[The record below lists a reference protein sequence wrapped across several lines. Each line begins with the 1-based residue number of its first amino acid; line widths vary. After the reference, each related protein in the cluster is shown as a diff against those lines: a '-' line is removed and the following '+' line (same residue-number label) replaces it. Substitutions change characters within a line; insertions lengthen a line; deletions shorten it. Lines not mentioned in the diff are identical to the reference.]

1 MSVARSVLRLADQVA
16 GVFPDRCILSGVDT
30 ERAVRLTA
38 TQFDGPRWL
47 LGVPGFAT
55 VVGCLPGH
63 DRCQVA
69 LPVSVRVWKMW
80 RLRNVAASSTLA
92 AGATFVAIGA
102 ATGAVALAAFGVVVV
117 IGAVAYRTRANHNYW
132 VTCSFHPSSA
142 TIVIEP
148 THPRF
153 DSAARELFIRTLT

>member
-1 MSVARSVLRLADQVA
+1 VARSVLRVADQVA
-16 GVFPDRCILSGVDT
+16 GVFPDRCVLSGVDT

-38 TQFDGPRWL
+38 TQFGGPRWL

-63 DRCQVA
+63 GRCPVV

-80 RLRNVAASSTLA
+80 RLRNVVALSTLA
-92 AGATFVAIGA
+92 AGVTFVAIGA
-102 ATGAVALAAFGVVVV
+102 ATGVVALAAFGVVVV

-132 VTCSFHPSSA
+132 VTCSLHPSTA
-142 TIVIEP
+142 TIVVEP
-148 THPRF
+148 THSRF
-153 DSAARELFIRTLT
+153 DDAARDLFIRTLT

>member
-1 MSVARSVLRLADQVA
+1 VARSVLRVADQVA
-16 GVFPDRCILSGVDT
+16 GLFPDRCVLSGVET

-38 TQFDGPRWL
+38 TQFGGPRWL

-63 DRCQVA
+63 DRCPVA

-80 RLRNVAASSTLA
+80 RLRNVVALSTLA
-92 AGATFVAIGA
+92 AGVTFVAIGA
-102 ATGAVALAAFGVVVV
+102 ATGVVALAAFGVVVV

-132 VTCSFHPSSA
+132 VTCTLHPSSA

-153 DSAARELFIRTLT
+153 DGAARDLFVRTLT